1 MSGFSADWLALREP
15 YDARARNA
23 EVFAAVAASFEQR
36 DFDYGSSTSPAAP
49 VRQCAR

>member
-1 MSGFSADWLALREP
+1 MSSFSDDWLALREP

-23 EVFAAVAASFEQR
+23 KVLAAVAASFEQN
-36 DFDYGSSTSPAAP
+36 DTVAVL